1 MNLFKTLSV
10 LLLAI
15 AAVQGASTKIKC
27 HTGIISNGE
36 GKMTETTCPKGVTQC
51 SKATTTVSGSQY
63 KFSGHSVVTKT
74 CSLVAPIVA
83 YVDCHDKD
91 VLGIKTTTCH
101 CTGHLCNAASTRGI
115 SAILAI
121 SCLMVALFK
130 VAA

>member
-51 SKATTTVSGSQY
+51 SKATTTVSG
-63 KFSGHSVVTKT
+63 HSVVTKT
-74 CSLVAPIVA
+74 CSLVAPIIA